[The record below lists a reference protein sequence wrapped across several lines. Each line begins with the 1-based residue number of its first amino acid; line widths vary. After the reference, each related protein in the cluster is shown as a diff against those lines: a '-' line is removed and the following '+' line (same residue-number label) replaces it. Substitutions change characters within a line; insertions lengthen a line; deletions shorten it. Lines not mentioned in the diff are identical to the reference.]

1 MNKDQIKDYDFDNDT
16 LQPKVVMEHLKA
28 HDDRMDN
35 DQPFMALAKAAY
47 TTKFWRFVEGQENLN
62 VQYEMSRLD
71 QIEVNRIKPALTGY
85 LANLYPRRMSVVIG
99 QSPYTTGDTKKAEML
114 VNDWINQPVMRER
127 ILTVSRQA
135 LLYKGAGAKIGYDPA
150 EEGLKRVWMRV
161 FPYWEMIMDS
171 DCHDLEDARFIGHV
185 SFQPKKEVIDKY
197 GLDEDIG
204 GTSRYDYLDNYMSVT
219 NRVNYDD
226 EEANSDNTAFLRVLE
241 FCNLVDD
248 FYDTDG
254 TRYKGRLEIYVLN
267 SGYGGNLK
275 PVFMGPLPLIDG
287 KRKPLPHIVPLIF
300 EHEPEYPYRGLA
312 YVEQLLPQQKELN
325 TMRSYLAQSARRDAR
340 MYVTPKGALD
350 ADAMVNLRSGEDGSI
365 IEVDEQY
372 AGNIGR
378 VIVPIAH
385 GPVSGNI
392 LNTMQMA
399 EVDLERNTT
408 ISPAA
413 LGQVTKATASEIMAL
428 EGHTQS
434 EYGRHAE
441 QRDMFLVNVVK
452 RCLAAHVASLYDVG
466 DSEGAEQNLD
476 EEGRELDDD
485 QLESKRKEEG
495 IDNDNDN
502 SYDNNLGSDFRSG
515 VQNEEE
521 SEEPEQIKEIE
532 EDEPDIDPDDDE
544 IIGLASE
551 GEPVRK
557 QVERQRAGMKLVL
570 LDPEGNLVQI
580 EPKDIDSDFDIGF
593 SEAGRSP
600 IARAEMRNAI
610 LQLSDKMLQL
620 IQVSG
625 QKQGAV
631 SVLAEEMYKSIHE
644 QFEFPNNL
652 SYDYIQNKLS
662 EQADN
667 VASDPAP
674 NTAAP
679 QQEQP
684 QQQPQEEPPEEQEP
698 TDKKETVNEFIQQL
712 ASLPPDQALVALEE
726 AFKDD
731 PKVLDVIQKAKNMEP
746 EQQAEIV
753 AMILSGISGESND
766 N

>member
-1 MNKDQIKDYDFDNDT
+1 MILDRD
-16 LQPKVVMEHLKA
+16 V
-28 HDDRMDN
+28 HD
-35 DQPFMALAKAAY
+35 
-47 TTKFWRFVEGQENLN
+47 W
-62 VQYEMSRLD
+62 
-71 QIEVNRIKPALTGY
+71 
-85 LANLYPRRMSVVIG
+85 
-99 QSPYTTGDTKKAEML
+99 
-114 VNDWINQPVMRER
+114 
-127 ILTVSRQA
+127 
-135 LLYKGAGAKIGYDPA
+135 
-150 EEGLKRVWMRV
+150 
-161 FPYWEMIMDS
+161 
-171 DCHDLEDARFIGHV
+171 EDARFIGHV
-185 SFQPKKEVIDKY
+185 SYRPKDEIIEEY
-197 GLDEDIG
+197 GLDDETIG
-204 GTSRYDYLDNYMSVT
+204 GSGREDYLSNFIGGKKRSIHDPGDAT
-219 NRVNYDD
+219 
-226 EEANSDNTAFLRVLE
+226 SDNDAFVRVLE

-248 FYDTDG
+248 FKDTDG
-254 TRYKGRLEIYVLN
+254 TVYKGRLEIYVLD
-267 SGYGGNLK
+267 SGYEGGMK

-413 LGQVTKATASEIMAL
+413 LGQVTKATASEVMAL

-441 QRDMFLVNVVK
+441 QRDMFLVNVVR

-485 QLESKRKEEG
+485 QLESKRNEEG
-495 IDNDNDN
+495 VDNDNDN
-502 SYDNNLGSDFRSG
+502 SYGNNFDSDSGSG

-521 SEEPEQIKEIE
+521 SEEPEQIKEID
-532 EDEPDIDPDDDE
+532 EDDSDIDPDDDE
-544 IIGLASE
+544 IIGLASQV
-551 GEPVRK
+551 EPVRK
-557 QVERQRAGMKLVL
+557 QVEGQRAEMKLVL
-570 LDPEGNLVQI
+570 LDPEGNLIQI
-580 EPKDIDSDFDIGF
+580 EPQDIDSDFDIGF

-662 EQADN
+662 EQPDN
-667 VASDPAP
+667 VAPAP
-674 NTAAP
+674 APAPAAP
-679 QQEQP
+679 EQEQP

-753 AMILSGISGESND
+753 AMILSGISGE
-766 N
+766 